1 MTKTGTSSRLRRAH
15 GRSNSSSPTKRTA
28 MKLDRR
34 DSTPGSLREQMLD
47 AAKAIIEKSGWG
59 SVTMGKLAAAVGV
72 SRQTVHTEVGT
83 KHLLAESLVQ
93 RELFDFLTF
102 VQARLSA
109 ESDLVAGI
117 RSAAQ
122 GVLEQGET
130 NLLLR
135 TVLGSGSITNETD
148 GELLKLLTIDSG
160 FIVDTAVE
168 AVRANV
174 LELYA
179 PLPFTDEELVVAAEA
194 IVRLVLSHLVRP
206 SKPPAEAAADI
217 AHIVELVVQGTQARL
232 PAVT

>member
-1 MTKTGTSSRLRRAH
+1 
-15 GRSNSSSPTKRTA
+15 

-83 KHLLAESLVQ
+83 KHLLAEALVQ
-93 RELFDFLTF
+93 RELSDFLTF
-102 VQARLSA
+102 VQARLAA

-135 TVLGSGSITNETD
+135 TVLGSGSISNETD

-160 FIVDTAVE
+160 FIVETAVE

-174 LELYA
+174 IELYA
-179 PLPFTDEELVVAAEA
+179 PLPFSADELDMAAES

-206 SKPPAEAAADI
+206 SKPPAEAAAEI
-217 AHIVELVVQGTQARL
+217 AHIVDLAIAGTQARL
-232 PAVT
+232 RVGS

>member
-1 MTKTGTSSRLRRAH
+1 
-15 GRSNSSSPTKRTA
+15 
-28 MKLDRR
+28 MKIDRR
-34 DSTPGSLREQMLD
+34 DSNPGSLREQMLD

-93 RELFDFLTF
+93 RELSDFLTF
-102 VQARLSA
+102 VQARLAA

-135 TVLGSGSITNETD
+135 TVLGSGSISNETD

-160 FIVDTAVE
+160 FIVETAVE

-174 LELYA
+174 VELYA
-179 PLPFTDEELVVAAEA
+179 PLPFAADELDMAAES

-206 SKPPAEAAADI
+206 SKPPAEAAAEI
-217 AHIVELVVQGTQARL
+217 AHIVELAIEGTRARQ
-232 PAVT
+232 PMVT

>member
-1 MTKTGTSSRLRRAH
+1 
-15 GRSNSSSPTKRTA
+15 
-28 MKLDRR
+28 MKPDRR

-93 RELFDFLTF
+93 RELADFLSF
-102 VQARLSA
+102 VQARLAA

-179 PLPFTDEELVVAAEA
+179 PLPFSDDELVTAAEA

-206 SKPPAEAAADI
+206 SKPPVDAAADI
-217 AHIVELVVQGTQARL
+217 AHIVELVVRGAQVRQ
-232 PAVT
+232 PVVT

>member
-1 MTKTGTSSRLRRAH
+1 
-15 GRSNSSSPTKRTA
+15 

-93 RELFDFLTF
+93 RELVDFLTF

-135 TVLGSGSITNETD
+135 TVLGSGSISNETD

-179 PLPFTDEELVVAAEA
+179 PLPFSDEELVVAAEA

-206 SKPPAEAAADI
+206 SKPPAEAASDI

>member
-1 MTKTGTSSRLRRAH
+1 
-15 GRSNSSSPTKRTA
+15 

-93 RELFDFLTF
+93 RELADFLAF

-168 AVRANV
+168 AVRSNV
-174 LELYA
+174 IELYA
-179 PLPFTDEELVVAAEA
+179 PLPFTDEELVMAAEA

-217 AHIVELVVQGTQARL
+217 AHIVELVIQGTQARQ
-232 PAVT
+232 PAVG

>member
-1 MTKTGTSSRLRRAH
+1 
-15 GRSNSSSPTKRTA
+15 

-93 RELFDFLTF
+93 RELFDFLAF

-109 ESDLVAGI
+109 ETDLVAGI

-122 GVLEQGET
+122 GVLEQGEA

-135 TVLGSGSITNETD
+135 TVLASGSISNETD

-179 PLPFTDEELVVAAEA
+179 PLPFTDDELVTAAEA

-217 AHIVELVVQGTQARL
+217 AHIVELVVQGTQARQ
-232 PAVT
+232 PVVS

>member
-1 MTKTGTSSRLRRAH
+1 MDLT
-15 GRSNSSSPTKRTA
+15 
-28 MKLDRR
+28 RR
-34 DSTPGSLREQMLD
+34 DSQPGSIRERLLD
-47 AAKAIIEKSGWG
+47 AAKQLIENSGWA

-72 SRQTVHTEVGT
+72 SRQTAHTELGT
-83 KHLLAESLVQ
+83 KHQLAESLVQ
-93 RELFDFLTF
+93 RELLGFLDF
-102 VQARLSA
+102 VQTRLAA
-109 ESDLVAGI
+109 EPDLVSGI

-135 TVLGSGSITNETD
+135 TVLGSGSISNETD

-174 LELYA
+174 VELYA

-217 AHIVELVVQGTQARL
+217 AHIVELVLQGTQARL
-232 PAVT
+232 PAVN

>member
-1 MTKTGTSSRLRRAH
+1 
-15 GRSNSSSPTKRTA
+15 

-34 DSTPGSLREQMLD
+34 DSAPGSLREQMLD

-93 RELFDFLTF
+93 RELVDFLAF
-102 VQARLSA
+102 VKVRLAA
-109 ESDLVAGI
+109 ETDLVAGV

-122 GVLEQGET
+122 GVLEQGER

-135 TVLGSGSITNETD
+135 TVLGSGSISNETD
-148 GELLKLLTIDSG
+148 GELLKLMTIDSG

-168 AVRANV
+168 AVRSNV
-174 LELYA
+174 VELYA
-179 PLPFTDEELVVAAEA
+179 PLPFTDEELHMAAEA

-217 AHIVELVVQGTQARL
+217 AHIVDLAIEGTRARL
-232 PAVT
+232 PVVR

>member
-1 MTKTGTSSRLRRAH
+1 MNLRR
-15 GRSNSSSPTKRTA
+15 RTSA
-28 MKLDRR
+28 
-34 DSTPGSLREQMLD
+34 PGSLREQMLD

-59 SVTMGKLAAAVGV
+59 AVTMGKLAAAVGV

-83 KHLLAESLVQ
+83 KHLLAEALVQ
-93 RELFDFLTF
+93 RELFDFLAF
-102 VQARLSA
+102 VEARLAA
-109 ESDLVAGI
+109 ETDLVAGV

-122 GVLEQGET
+122 GVLEQGEQ

-135 TVLGSGSITNETD
+135 TVLGSGSIPHETD
-148 GELLKLLTIDSG
+148 DELLKLLTIDSG

-174 LELYA
+174 VASYV
-179 PLPFTDEELVVAAEA
+179 PLPFSDEELGIAAEA

-217 AHIVELVVQGTQARL
+217 GRIVELAVRGAEARL
-232 PAVT
+232 PAAK

>member
-1 MTKTGTSSRLRRAH
+1 
-15 GRSNSSSPTKRTA
+15 

-93 RELFDFLTF
+93 RELSDFLTF

-135 TVLGSGSITNETD
+135 TVLGSGSISNETD

-160 FIVDTAVE
+160 YIVDTAVE

-179 PLPFTDEELVVAAEA
+179 PLPFTDDELVTAAEA

-217 AHIVELVVQGTQARL
+217 AHIVELVVQGTQARQPL
-232 PAVT
+232 VG

>member
-1 MTKTGTSSRLRRAH
+1 MTD
-15 GRSNSSSPTKRTA
+15 
-28 MKLDRR
+28 DRR
-34 DSTPGSLREQMLD
+34 GERASSLREQMLD

-83 KHLLAESLVQ
+83 KHLLAEALVQ
-93 RELFDFLTF
+93 RELVDFLAF
-102 VQARLSA
+102 VQARLA
-109 ESDLVAGI
+109 TETDLVAGI

-122 GVLEQGET
+122 GVLEQGER

-135 TVLGSGSITNETD
+135 TVLGSGSISNETD
-148 GELLKLLTIDSG
+148 GELLKLMTIDSG

-168 AVRANV
+168 AVRRNV

-179 PLPFTDEELVVAAEA
+179 PLPFTDEELTMAAEA

-217 AHIVELVVQGTQARL
+217 AHIVDLAIQGTRARL

>member
-1 MTKTGTSSRLRRAH
+1 
-15 GRSNSSSPTKRTA
+15 

-34 DSTPGSLREQMLD
+34 DSTSGSLREQMLD

-93 RELFDFLTF
+93 RELQDFLAF
-102 VQARLSA
+102 VQARLAA

-135 TVLGSGSITNETD
+135 TVLGSGSISNETD

-174 LELYA
+174 LELYT
-179 PLPFTDEELVVAAEA
+179 PLPFTDDELVGAAEA

-217 AHIVELVVQGTQARL
+217 AHIVELVLQGAQARL
-232 PAVT
+232 GARS

>member
-1 MTKTGTSSRLRRAH
+1 MDLTLRDA
-15 GRSNSSSPTKRTA
+15 K
-28 MKLDRR
+28 
-34 DSTPGSLREQMLD
+34 PGSIRERLLD
-47 AAKAIIEKSGWG
+47 AAKALIEKSGWA

-72 SRQTVHTEVGT
+72 SRQTAHTELGT
-83 KHLLAESLVQ
+83 KHQLAESLVQ
-93 RELFDFLTF
+93 RELLDFLAF
-102 VQARLSA
+102 VQARLAA

-135 TVLGSGSITNETD
+135 TVLGSGSLPNETD
-148 GELLKLLTIDSG
+148 AELLKLLTIDSG

-174 LELYA
+174 VEYYS
-179 PLPFTDEELVVAAEA
+179 PLPFSDAELETAAEA

-206 SKPPAEAAADI
+206 SKPSAEAAADI
-217 AHIVELVVQGTQARL
+217 AHIVELVIQGTQARIEI
-232 PAVT
+232 VS

>member
-1 MTKTGTSSRLRRAH
+1 MTT
-15 GRSNSSSPTKRTA
+15 
-28 MKLDRR
+28 DRR
-34 DSTPGSLREQMLD
+34 EGRPGSLREQMLD

-59 SVTMGKLAAAVGV
+59 AVTMGKLAAAVGV
-72 SRQTVHTEVGT
+72 SRQTVHAEVGT
-83 KHLLAESLVQ
+83 KHRLAESLVE
-93 RELFDFLTF
+93 RELVDFLTF
-102 VQARLSA
+102 VKIRLAA
-109 ESDLVAGI
+109 ETDLVAGI

-122 GVLEQGET
+122 GVLEQGER

-135 TVLGSGSITNETD
+135 TVLGSGTISNETD
-148 GELLKLLTIDSG
+148 GELLKLMTIDSG

-179 PLPFTDEELVVAAEA
+179 PLPFADDELAIAAEA

-217 AHIVELVVQGTQARL
+217 ARIVELVIQGTQARQ
-232 PAVT
+232 PALT